1 MVSLTGKDY
10 HYLVRVRR
18 LAPGEV
24 FPVLLPGGTE
34 ACVRILS
41 VDGGVLRGVC
51 EAEESGRTDSDPLPP
66 IVLFQALPKGSKM
79 DLIVRQAAEGGLA
92 EVAPFASEYSLPRA
106 GAAGEEKIRRWE
118 RIIKE
123 ARQQSGSRI
132 GTVLHRPLSMD
143 GLFDYWEELKRQH
156 TPEQSL
162 GLFFHQSPLAEA
174 GLHDYL
180 DSNPEIVVFAVGP
193 EGGFSSAEIALFQ
206 AAGFKALTI
215 GDTVLRTETAAL
227 YGAAAIRTILLER
240 NLWMRS
246 GNE

>member
-1 MVSLTGKDY
+1 
-10 HYLVRVRR
+10 VRR

-24 FPVLLPGGTE
+24 FPVLLPGGVE
-34 ACVRILS
+34 ACVRIQS
-41 VDGGVLRGVC
+41 VDGGVLTGVC
-51 EAEESGRTDSDPLPP
+51 EAEESGRPGRPLPP

-92 EVAPFASEYSLPRA
+92 EVVPFASEYSVPRD
-106 GAAGEEKIRRWE
+106 GAGEEKIRRWE
-118 RIIKE
+118 RIIRE

-132 GTVLHRPLSMD
+132 ATVLHRPLSMD
-143 GLFDYWEELKRQH
+143 GLFDYWEELKSRPLPDARNPQN
-156 TPEQSL
+156 PRRAPKQSL

-180 DSNPEIVVFAVGP
+180 ESNPEIVAFAVGP
-193 EGGFSSAEIALFQ
+193 EGGFSSAEAALFQ

-240 NLWMRS
+240 TLWMRS